1 MLNKGRISLLITI
14 DFLILFLKTVEWID
28 TLKGIQLLLA
38 VNLIFKSRWYWQVIL
53 PSLLI
58 YYSTNIKAYFQRI
71 HSETLQK
78 SKLDLILDMNS
89 LTQHALFLKDRIFW
103 LYESEINFLFDLF
116 KGNLSFKAKI
126 SLISL
131 IIVSFGF
138 LKLASLSLEL
148 LFMHILLK
156 HTQFG
161 LFYRNLFNNFKEFV
175 DFVFF
180 YKNIRSQT
188 FPPPFKLQKNEFITI
203 NILENQDANG
213 TAFFTDELGSVYY
226 SLESLA
232 KLKPIVKFMKEE
244 ISDWQLETTNDP
256 SHKTIKKRLWQWTTF
271 KEIKIDYS
279 HEEWEYFK
287 QIYKVLNQL

>member
-28 TLKGIQLLLA
+28 TFKGIQLLLA

-53 PSLLI
+53 PSLII

-78 SKLDLILDMNS
+78 SKLDLILDMNY

-126 SLISL
+126 CLISL
-131 IIVSFGF
+131 VIVSFGF
-138 LKLASLSLEL
+138 LKLAPLSFEL

-180 YKNIRSQT
+180 YKNIRAQT
-188 FPPPFKLQKNEFITI
+188 FHTPFKLQNNELITI
-203 NILENQDANG
+203 NILENQESNG
-213 TAFFTDELGSVYY
+213 NVFFTDALGSVYY
-226 SLESLA
+226 SLEYLT

-244 ISDWQLETTNDP
+244 ISDWQSATTNDP
-256 SHKTIKKRLWQWTTF
+256 SNKIIKKRLWHWTY

-287 QIYKVLNQL
+287 QIYKVLN